1 MILLNKLTDND
12 SQKKAMEMWV
22 SNYSWKDILAMIT
35 KLWSSSRG
43 SRRNEADFE
52 IDNEEDEVLE
62 DKEDEIELTI
72 VDAQT

>member
-1 MILLNKLTDND
+1 MVLLNKLTDND

-35 KLWSSSRG
+35 KLWSSSSG
-43 SRRNEADFE
+43 SRRHEADFE